1 MRSLRKI
8 PIREPNA
15 APRTPKD
22 EIFAF
27 RSASADARPT
37 QSALLRS
44 KSEMKEGSLVL
55 AEKPPSS

>member
-1 MRSLRKI
+1 M
-8 PIREPNA
+8 REPKA

-22 EIFAF
+22 EMFAF
-27 RSASADARPT
+27 RSARAEARPT

-44 KSEMKEGSLVL
+44 KSSMKEESLVL